1 MCEAKVYLKKDDQE
15 QLIMENVTLMQPDG
29 EDYLLVNLLGEQKLV
44 QGQIERI
51 DFLKHAI
58 YLSDSPQSPTDGN

>member
-1 MCEAKVYLKKDDQE
+1 MCEAKVYLEKDEQE
-15 QLIMENVTLMQPDG
+15 HLIMENVTLMQPEG
-29 EDYLLVNLLGEQKLV
+29 EEYLLVNLLGEQKLI

-58 YLSDSPQSPTDGN
+58 YLSDSPQSATEES